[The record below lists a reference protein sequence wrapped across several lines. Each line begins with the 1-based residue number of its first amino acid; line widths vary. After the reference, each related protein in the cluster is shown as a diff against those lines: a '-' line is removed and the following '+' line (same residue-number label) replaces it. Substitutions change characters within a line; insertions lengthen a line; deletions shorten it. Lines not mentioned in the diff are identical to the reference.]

1 MVKNPPCNARD
12 MGLISGLG
20 TKIPYATENQE
31 QETQRLSL
39 EKRPFVGDILCIPAV
54 QGPSSLDKLYT
65 QGVSPMRAACVLLL

>member
-39 EKRPFVGDILCIPAV
+39 CILKPMP
-54 QGPSSLDKLYT
+54 QLGSSYCNNIHYRM
-65 QGVSPMRAACVLLL
+65 Q